1 MPSRFAHNE
10 AVMNF
15 CDLFV
20 IAAGLIGGP
29 VCGSIVGVLAGLERY
44 ALGGLSAAPCA
55 MSSSNLAEQV

>member
-1 MPSRFAHNE
+1 
-10 AVMNF
+10 MNF